1 MSGRKSHGYKS
12 VVYLPSISGEKTNP
26 FPGNTHLVD
35 IPLSG
40 GIFPLQIEPSSAQRW
55 VSLEKSR
62 EILRG
67 YKSVVHLPSI
77 SGEKVEI
84 HTWKTSHCLTNRAKQ
99 CRALLLRGHV
109 TM

>member
-40 GIFPLQIEPSSAQRW
+40 GIFPLQIEPSSAQTIGFMENYVPNIFW
-55 VSLEKSR
+55 LAP
-62 EILRG
+62 IL
-67 YKSVVHLPSI
+67 VVKPFFFLKILFLH
-77 SGEKVEI
+77 
-84 HTWKTSHCLTNRAKQ
+84 
-99 CRALLLRGHV
+99 
-109 TM
+109 